1 MEPSRGFHRTERAGA
16 AGVRDSAGWQVDR
29 QFVVL
34 AREGD
39 HDAFARLAAASIGR
53 LNAIARLILH
63 DYGAAEDAVQD
74 ALVDAW
80 RDLRGLRDPD
90 RFDPWVTRI
99 LVRHCQDARRR
110 RARLRDA
117 TVPWAVDHDPPFD
130 DAATS
135 LARADQLERGLQRL
149 TVDQRTVLVL
159 TYYLDL
165 PLAEAA
171 ATLGIPIGTM
181 KSRLNRSLAALRAA
195 LDADERQ
202 PASHQEQ
209 PA

>member
-1 MEPSRGFHRTERAGA
+1 M
-16 AGVRDSAGWQVDR
+16 
-29 QFVVL
+29 
-34 AREGD
+34 
-39 HDAFARLAAASIGR
+39 
-53 LNAIARLILH
+53 
-63 DYGAAEDAVQD
+63 
-74 ALVDAW
+74 
-80 RDLRGLRDPD
+80 
-90 RFDPWVTRI
+90 
-99 LVRHCQDARRR
+99 
-110 RARLRDA
+110 
-117 TVPWAVDHDPPFD
+117 PWAVDHEPPSD
-130 DAATS
+130 DTATS